1 MGFDNLVGVRHLFLP
16 PLTTIQLPHDIIGRE
31 AALHII
37 EGREGKSD
45 ADPLPAVDPLFHLI
59 LC

>member
-1 MGFDNLVGVRHLFLP
+1 MGFDNLVGVGHLFLP

-37 EGREGKSD
+37 EDREGGRVTRIPC
-45 ADPLPAVDPLFHLI
+45 PLLI
-59 LC
+59 RCST

>member
-1 MGFDNLVGVRHLFLP
+1 MGFDNLVGVGHLFLP

-37 EGREGKSD
+37 EGREGEERRGSL
-45 ADPLPAVDPLFHLI
+45 AR
-59 LC
+59 C

>member
-1 MGFDNLVGVRHLFLP
+1 MGFDNLVGVGHLFLP

-37 EGREGKSD
+37 EGREGGRD

>member
-1 MGFDNLVGVRHLFLP
+1 MGFDNLVGVGHLFLP

-37 EGREGKSD
+37 EGRRGKSD

>member
-1 MGFDNLVGVRHLFLP
+1 AVMGFDNLVGVGHLFLP

-37 EGREGKSD
+37 EDREGGRVTRIPC
-45 ADPLPAVDPLFHLI
+45 PLLI
-59 LC
+59 RCST